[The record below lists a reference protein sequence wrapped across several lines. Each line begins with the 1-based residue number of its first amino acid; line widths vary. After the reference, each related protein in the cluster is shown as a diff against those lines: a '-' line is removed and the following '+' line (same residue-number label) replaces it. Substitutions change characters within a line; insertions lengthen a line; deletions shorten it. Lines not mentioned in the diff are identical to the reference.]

1 MTIDFSTPKVM
12 GILNVTPDSFSDG
25 GQFLGAKDAIAHL
38 QKLIADGACL
48 TGRQADIID
57 VGGESSGPGSPD
69 VSAEEELARVKPV
82 IDYIDEHKLH
92 ERVLFSIDT
101 YKSSVAEYA
110 LAHGFGMVNDVT
122 AMRGDPKMID
132 VLAKHQPYLVLMY
145 SKDPT
150 ARTTR
155 TPVDYADVMDTIKK
169 FLFARIQLA
178 KKVLP
183 ADHILIDPGLGQFV
197 SANPQ
202 YSWEIIDRL
211 DELKLFNHPIL
222 IGPSRKSFLG
232 GGKDRDQKSWAA
244 AQKAIANGA
253 SVVRMHTLQP
263 SRT

>member
-1 MTIDFSTPKVM
+1 MDFSTPKVM

-25 GQFLGAKDAIAHL
+25 GEFNDPKDAIAHL
-38 QKLIADGACL
+38 RQLIADE
-48 TGRQADIID
+48 ADIID
-57 VGGESSGPGSPD
+57 VGGESSGPGSVD

-82 IDYIDEHKLH
+82 IDYVSKHKLN
-92 ERVLFSIDT
+92 ERVMFSIDT
-101 YKSSVAEYA
+101 YKAPIAEYA

-122 AMRGDPKMID
+122 ALRSDPKLLD
-132 VLAKHQPYLVLMY
+132 VLAKYQPYLVLMY

-155 TPVDYADVMDTIKK
+155 APVEYADVMDTIKK

-197 SANPQ
+197 SANPK

-232 GGKDRDQKSWAA
+232 GSASGGKDRDTTSWEAA
-244 AQKAIANGA
+244 KKAITNGA